1 MSFIFAN
8 VISLNA
14 RPVPFPTF
22 HLSSL
27 RRKQDGCSGS
37 SMLKVKL
44 VKALGQADPVK
55 PGSIWSEKAL
65 NPELEGYDGEQDT
78 TSFLCMFTGSASNRK
93 KIELQILF
101 RCQLHLRWFRTNSKL
116 LFSHCGRRYHEIRLD
131 KCYISSG
138 RAHCCGQ
145 CPGFTLRGKTG
156 GNTSLNALLVLPRP
170 SEHNHLGLC

>member
-1 MSFIFAN
+1 MS
-8 VISLNA
+8 A
-14 RPVPFPTF
+14 RAIPHF

-37 SMLKVKL
+37 STLKVKL
-44 VKALGQADPVK
+44 VKTLGQADPVK

-65 NPELEGYDGEQDT
+65 NPELDGYDGEQDT
-78 TSFLCMFTGSASNRK
+78 TSFLCTFTASASNRK

-101 RCQLHLRWFRTNSKL
+101 RRQLHLKWFRTNSKL
-116 LFSHCGRRYHEIRLD
+116 LFSHSGRRHHEIWLGEWD
-131 KCYISSG
+131 ISSG

-145 CPGFTLRGKTG
+145 HSSFTLRGKIG
-156 GNTSLNALLVLPRP
+156 GNIRLTALLVLPRP